1 MNCKQGDL
9 ALVIRGPDT
18 GKVVSVVLAVSPQEY
33 IPTSLGIFGI
43 SLRALPENLPAWHVD
58 REMAVRVF
66 GIDTPATARVAWDS
80 CLLPIRPPPA
90 AADTD
95 TAEREVTEGCGA

>member
-18 GKVVSVVLAVSPQEY
+18 GKVVSVVLAVSPHEL
-33 IPTSLGIFGI
+33 IPTSLGI
-43 SLRALPENLPAWHVD
+43 SLRILPENLPVWHVD

-90 AADTD
+90 ASDTD
-95 TAEREVTEGCGA
+95 TEEREVTEGCSV